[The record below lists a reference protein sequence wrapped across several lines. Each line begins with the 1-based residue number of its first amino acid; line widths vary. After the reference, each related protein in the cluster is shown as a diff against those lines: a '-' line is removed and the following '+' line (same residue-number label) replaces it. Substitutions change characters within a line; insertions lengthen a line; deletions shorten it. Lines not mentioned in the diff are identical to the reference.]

1 MKETWFRIA
10 LGTDDGPRLV
20 VAPGPHLG
28 AAIELASRRLG
39 KAWPLA
45 AATAAPGEVPL
56 GESVGKGVIALRDRP
71 EKVGAFRW
79 PRGVV
84 AALDGGARP
93 TVVTGTVERA
103 ASAGWALEAVA
114 GGDDARERFLSI
126 VERLPAVDNLEVRVA
141 AHFDGGR
148 DDVWLTPRLSD
159 PRRALRF
166 LDDFEVDLL
175 DSGHVDVAAYVRA
188 PQSTWRLTQH
198 KTLVWMTVDDAL
210 HARVRGWLDEAG
222 LPRREALPTIADGP
236 HHHYRPAAASPR
248 ARLETRLHRARLR
261 KVASTPA

>member
-79 PRGVV
+79 P
-84 AALDGGARP
+84 
-93 TVVTGTVERA
+93 RA